1 MENSTG
7 GHGRFYRDQKWW
19 REETFLS
26 DLYRQADRQ
35 PNKIALVGRRLHD
48 ARMDTLTYDDLAQ
61 LTTRF
66 AGALLDLGVGRGDV
80 VACQFPNR
88 WELAPLLFACMRIGA
103 VMCPITPD
111 CPPDELR
118 HRLALTEAA
127 VYITT
132 GELDEAAVRALHS
145 ELPVRHVLVSDTP
158 VPAGALSFYDKF
170 VAVAWENSYAGELS
184 DTCLDADEPFVVLFT
199 SGTTGESKGVLHS
212 QNTVYAAV
220 RGYAHAL
227 ALSEDLVAVVTT
239 PLVHYSG
246 LGQGILTTVM
256 LGATIIFHDRVC
268 NRRYLDS
275 IERFKATLVY
285 GPQPTISD
293 IVAAQQET
301 ARDVSSLR
309 KVVAGAMPVLEQL
322 VTQVH
327 EALEAD
333 VYSIWG
339 MSEFGPVTVTPLE
352 YDPYWAARSHGRPIG
367 SVEIRIDSG
376 SDPLESAVM
385 GRLLVRGASQA
396 IGYHKRAEKFAAKF
410 TPDGWFDTGDMARA
424 DGRGGIRIIGRAQD
438 MIVRD
443 GEALPIAELEA
454 LISQHS
460 KVSEAAIT
468 AVAGDSGEVIVAV
481 VVPSADV
488 APTREEIQEQLR
500 SAGYDTRFYPERVEV
515 LSSLPKTT
523 TGKVR
528 KVELRERF
536 GPQG

>member
-1 MENSTG
+1 MEYSTG
-7 GHGRFYRDQKWW
+7 DHGRFYRDQKWW

-158 VPAGALSFYDKF
+158 APAGALSFYDRF

-184 DTCLDADEPFVVLFT
+184 DTCLEADEPFVVLFT